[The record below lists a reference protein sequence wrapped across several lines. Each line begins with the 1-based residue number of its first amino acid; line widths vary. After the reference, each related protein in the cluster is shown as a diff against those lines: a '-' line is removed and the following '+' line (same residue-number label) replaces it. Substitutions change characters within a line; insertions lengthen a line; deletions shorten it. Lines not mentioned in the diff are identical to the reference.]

1 MTLRTK
7 FLALFLCL
15 GALPLLGLGVLG
27 YVESTRALEELL
39 GNRTA
44 AIAGRA
50 AEELTRLYALSVSDL
65 RFLAENA
72 ESRRLLM
79 ERDPFGEVL
88 TDSERESAESFLD
101 EAWAAVGESWRWVEL
116 RGSAGELIY
125 RWGTD
130 EEGSAFELLG
140 GQGVGLPEHVVT
152 RPVVDGVRG
161 SEQEIGS
168 IRGSLALNDVLP
180 RSELG
185 AAFGEEGYSVV
196 LDRGTGEAL
205 FHSERGSVRRAPWP
219 LDEQGDW
226 RPGAGQSTTGEGALS
241 YSEDGVDRVAS
252 FVSLVDPPWTVLS
265 SASLDEFVAPFAR
278 TGSVALLIV
287 VVLTAT
293 MSLVF
298 VLLTRRATDSLLRLT
313 EAADEVSRGDLS
325 PALPQPGHDE
335 VGRLSAAFATMVG
348 QIQAMLRRVEESR
361 QMSAVGEFTAQLS
374 HEIRNPL
381 TAIKLNLQRLE
392 RGVERSEVP
401 REYAKPVSLC
411 LREVKRLDRTV
422 RGVLRVGRTRPLRHE
437 PVSVHEVLEAA
448 LEVLAPQM
456 EDRAV
461 RVETDFSAREDE
473 VLGDR
478 EQLEGAF
485 LNLFLNAVE
494 AMSGGGTLRVATDTR
509 GLAAEETP
517 DVAGASRAGPLI
529 RVEVGD
535 DGPGIPE
542 GLEER
547 VFDPFFTSKE
557 GGSGFGLPLA
567 LRVMEEHSGT
577 LTLRPYDEGRPGA
590 TFDVLLPLTT
600 EGAG

>member
-15 GALPLLGLGVLG
+15 GVLPLLGLGVLA
-27 YVESTRALEELL
+27 YVESTRALEGLL
-39 GNRTA
+39 ADQTA
-44 AIAGRA
+44 AIARRA
-50 AEELTRLYALSVSDL
+50 AGELTLRYALSVSDL

-72 ESRRLLM
+72 EARRLLM
-79 ERDPFGEVL
+79 ESDPHGGVL
-88 TDSERESAESFLD
+88 ADSERESAESFFD
-101 EAWAAVGESWRWVEL
+101 EAWTAVGGSWRWAEL
-116 RGSAGELIY
+116 RNSAGEQVY
-125 RWGTD
+125 RWGT
-130 EEGSAFELLG
+130 EEGGSVFELPG
-140 GQGVGLPEHVVT
+140 GQVVGPPNHVVT
-152 RPVVDGVRG
+152 SPVLDVVGGLEREIGSVRG
-161 SEQEIGS
+161 S
-168 IRGSLALNDVLP
+168 LVLNDVLP

-185 AAFGEEGYSVV
+185 ATFGEAGYSAVI
-196 LDRGTGEAL
+196 DRGPGEVL
-205 FHSERGSVRRAPWP
+205 FHSKRGSVRRTPWI
-219 LDEQGDW
+219 LGEQGDW
-226 RPGAGQSTTGEGALS
+226 RPEAGQGTTREGVFS

-252 FVSLVDPPWTVLS
+252 YVSLVDPPWTVLA

-278 TGSVALLIV
+278 TGSVVLLV
-287 VVLTAT
+287 VMVMTLAI
-293 MSLVF
+293 SLAF
-298 VLLTRRATDSLLRLT
+298 VLLTHRATASLLRLS
-313 EAADEVSRGDLS
+313 EAADEVSQGKLD
-325 PALPQPGHDE
+325 PVLPPSGQDE

-348 QIQAMLRRVEESR
+348 QIRAMLRRVEESR
-361 QMSAVGEFTAQLS
+361 HMSAVGEFTAQLS

-381 TAIKLNLQRLE
+381 TAIKLNLQRLD
-392 RGVERSEVP
+392 RGVESSRIP

-411 LREVKRLDRTV
+411 LREVKRLDGTV
-422 RGVLRVGRTRPLRHE
+422 RGVLRVGRTRPLRRE
-437 PVSVHEVLEAA
+437 SVSVHEVLRSA
-448 LEVLAPQM
+448 LEVLTPQM
-456 EDRAV
+456 EDQAI
-461 RVETDFSAREDE
+461 RVEAGFASPDDW
-473 VLGDR
+473 VIGDR

-494 AMSGGGTLRVATDTR
+494 AMCDGGTLRVSTHSH
-509 GLAAEETP
+509 GS
-517 DVAGASRAGPLI
+517 AGDEASDAGEVPRAGPQI

-600 EGAG
+600 EGAE